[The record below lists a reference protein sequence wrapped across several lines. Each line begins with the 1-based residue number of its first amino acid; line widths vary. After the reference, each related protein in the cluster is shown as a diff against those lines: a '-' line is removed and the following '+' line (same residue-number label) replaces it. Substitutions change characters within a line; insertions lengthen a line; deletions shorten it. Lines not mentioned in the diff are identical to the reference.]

1 MAKNSK
7 NVINGLRRS
16 LADTF
21 MLYINTQ
28 AAHWNVTGPHFAA
41 LHELFGEQYE
51 ELHKAIDELAERLR
65 ALGEPAPAG
74 LVDLAAYASVKDG
87 LGKGKAE
94 AMIKALHDG
103 HVVAVKTLSQA
114 IEAADDADDDV
125 TEDMLIQRKGEH
137 QKMIWMLAALLD
149 R

>member
-1 MAKNSK
+1 MPKKSNSVA
-7 NVINGLRRS
+7 NHLRKV

-21 MLYINTQ
+21 MLQVNTQ

-51 ELHKAIDELAERLR
+51 SLLGAVDELAERLR
-65 ALGEPAPAG
+65 ALGEPAPVG
-74 LVDLAAYASVKDG
+74 LVDMAGYTSVKDG
-87 LGKGKAE
+87 LAKGKAE
-94 AMIKALHDG
+94 VIIKGLHDG
-103 HVVAVKTLSQA
+103 HLTAIKVLRGA

-125 TEDMLIQRKGEH
+125 TEDMLIQRLGAHE
-137 QKMIWMLAALLD
+137 KMVWMLRSLLE